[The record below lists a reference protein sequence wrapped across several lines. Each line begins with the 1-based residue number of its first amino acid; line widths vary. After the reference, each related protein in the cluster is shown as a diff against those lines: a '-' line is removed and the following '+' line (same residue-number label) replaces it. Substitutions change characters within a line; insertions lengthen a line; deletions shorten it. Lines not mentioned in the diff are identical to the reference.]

1 MKYTTHSEK
10 SVEEVSLSIQEAV
23 KQFKFGVLHI
33 HNIKETLIKKGKD
46 FKKECLVLD
55 VCNPNYAKEILDQD
69 MEISMMLPCKISIY
83 QDENTTKISILKISE
98 LIPLL
103 NKDLKQKALEIEKI
117 LLEIISLSK

>member
-1 MKYTTHSEK
+1 MKYTSQSEK
-10 SVEEVSLSIQEAV
+10 SVEEVSLSIQETV

-33 HNIKETLIKKGKD
+33 HNIKETLINKGKN
-46 FKKECLVLD
+46 FEKECLVLD

-69 MEISMMLPCKISIY
+69 MDLSIILPCKISIY
-83 QDENTTKISILKISE
+83 QDENTTKISMLKISK

-103 NKDLKQKALEIEKI
+103 NKDLKEKALEIEKI